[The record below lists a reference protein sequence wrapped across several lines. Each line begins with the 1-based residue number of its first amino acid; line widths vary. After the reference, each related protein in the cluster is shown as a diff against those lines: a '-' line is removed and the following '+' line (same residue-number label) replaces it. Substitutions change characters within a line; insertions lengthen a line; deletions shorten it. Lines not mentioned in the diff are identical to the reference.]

1 MNVTLSQVVDLLDNK
16 LREAGLS
23 DFVNRKHSQF
33 LDMEDNFFIEVV
45 LDDGAVL
52 EDVEKVVRITEEELK
67 PQGGKLDIIVRA
79 IWEVVQVQYVGPSR
93 TADGGL
99 RAALAFRALLK
110 SGRRNCHV
118 MIDVFW
124 GAMEFL
130 ERKLGLKKFVSGQP
144 EATERR
150 HLTEEM
156 ANRVV
161 ESFLKHQLASGG
173 TGYWNPLSYSELELN
188 ESAMSFI
195 LGQSTAFEELR
206 QAIADAFDPPVLD
219 SFVKGLSVSRIT
231 IKDFD
236 AVLPEFSNMLG
247 GAYRRGGTFS
257 TSASELYGKL
267 QRTEQELLKKYFNSK
282 VAELRKD
289 HQFSE
294 LRRKFP
300 RVFS

>member
-1 MNVTLSQVVDLLDNK
+1 
-16 LREAGLS
+16 
-23 DFVNRKHSQF
+23 
-33 LDMEDNFFIEVV
+33 MEDEFFVEVV
-45 LDDGAVL
+45 LNDGTPL
-52 EDVEKVVRITEEELK
+52 EDVERVLRITAEELK

-93 TADGGL
+93 AADGGL
-99 RAALAFRALLK
+99 RAALAFQALLK

-118 MIDVFW
+118 MVDVFW
-124 GAMEFL
+124 GAMELL
-130 ERKLGLKKFVSGQP
+130 ERKLGLKKFASGHS

-173 TGYWNPLSYSELELN
+173 TGYWNPLLYSQLELN
-188 ESAMSFI
+188 EPAMSFI

-206 QAIADAFDPPVLD
+206 QAIADAFEPPVLD
-219 SFVKGLSVSRIT
+219 SFVKGLSVSRIAM
-231 IKDFD
+231 KNFD
-236 AVLPEFSNMLG
+236 AVLPELSSMLG

-257 TSASELYGKL
+257 TSAGELYGKL
-267 QRTEQELLKKYFNSK
+267 ERTEQELLRKYFNARI
-282 VAELRKD
+282 AELKKD
-289 HQFSE
+289 PRSSE

>member
-1 MNVTLSQVVDLLDNK
+1 
-16 LREAGLS
+16 
-23 DFVNRKHSQF
+23 
-33 LDMEDNFFIEVV
+33 
-45 LDDGAVL
+45 
-52 EDVEKVVRITEEELK
+52 
-67 PQGGKLDIIVRA
+67 
-79 IWEVVQVQYVGPSR
+79 
-93 TADGGL
+93 
-99 RAALAFRALLK
+99 
-110 SGRRNCHV
+110 
-118 MIDVFW
+118 
-124 GAMEFL
+124 
-130 ERKLGLKKFVSGQP
+130 
-144 EATERR
+144 
-150 HLTEEM
+150 
-156 ANRVV
+156 
-161 ESFLKHQLASGG
+161 
-173 TGYWNPLSYSELELN
+173 
-188 ESAMSFI
+188 MSFI